1 MTTDSC
7 SFPLI
12 SNLFFTGELVI
23 SKVIVFE

>member
-12 SNLFFTGELVI
+12 SNLFLQEELVI